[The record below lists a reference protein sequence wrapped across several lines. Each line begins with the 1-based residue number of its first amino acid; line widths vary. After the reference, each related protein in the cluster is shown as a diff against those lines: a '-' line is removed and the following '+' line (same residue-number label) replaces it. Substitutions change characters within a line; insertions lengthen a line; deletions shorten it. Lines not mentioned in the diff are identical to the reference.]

1 MPRLTLGRPESHGGP
16 GASASAALD
25 RAPRRPREEGEP
37 AETKPHGVT
46 GELEPIPSDFVQG
59 AGCTLDCSEQTSH
72 GIQGTRRRRK
82 LFFSHKKAWR
92 VFLPAAAVWSVCHQD
107 APLSPVDVCWTLAL
121 LCSLWAAMGG
131 CVYLL
136 LCHLRSP
143 HQRGDKSLRLQEEVV
158 KNELCKPSSRP
169 DVHIPL
175 GLVLADCLLLNVLQE
190 HLPDPSGSH
199 MMDLLSRLE
208 CVSNALDTAVL
219 VPEVTSQSRRLT
231 DKVTLIRTYLNKR
244 TRLLRRLVQ
253 VQADLEAG
261 MKGLQDGV
269 LVHWARLEDLHT
281 GVTLTRQDGQDHGD
295 LASTCKD
302 AETLFEVV
310 SQHRSQLEG
319 CQDLLKDSTQ
329 LLQELT
335 WSHISARKCLS
346 SGGGGGESVWPEVL
360 LQSNM
365 EEFDK
370 VRENFLSLQQQT
382 ATFQAHLEGLSARG
396 VEHLAADRL
405 SSSPPLDLNSG
416 RSSEVSSDHWEST
429 TAESDTRQ
437 SLCERSVLQVT
448 STLGRLRKSSRKKK
462 E

>member
-1 MPRLTLGRPESHGGP
+1 
-16 GASASAALD
+16 
-25 RAPRRPREEGEP
+25 
-37 AETKPHGVT
+37 
-46 GELEPIPSDFVQG
+46 
-59 AGCTLDCSEQTSH
+59 
-72 GIQGTRRRRK
+72 
-82 LFFSHKKAWR
+82 
-92 VFLPAAAVWSVCHQD
+92 
-107 APLSPVDVCWTLAL
+107 
-121 LCSLWAAMGG
+121 MGG

-136 LCHLRSP
+136 LRHLRSP

-158 KNELCKPSSRP
+158 KNELCKPSSSP

-175 GLVLADCLLLNVLQE
+175 GLVLADCLLLSVLQE

-199 MMDLLSRLE
+199 VMDLLSRLE
-208 CVSNALDTAVL
+208 CVSDALARAVF
-219 VPEVTSQSRRLT
+219 VPEVTTQSHRLT
-231 DKVTLIRTYLNKR
+231 DKVTLIRTYLHKR

-253 VQADLEAG
+253 VQAELEAG
-261 MKGLQDGV
+261 TKRLQDGV

-281 GVTLTRQDGQDHGD
+281 GVTLTRQGGQDHGD

-310 SQHRSQLEG
+310 SQHRGQLDG

-335 WSHISARKCLS
+335 WSHSSARTCLGS
-346 SGGGGGESVWPEVL
+346 SSSGGGESVWPEVL

-382 ATFQAHLEGLSARG
+382 ATFQAHLEGLATRG
-396 VEHLAADRL
+396 VEHQAADRL
-405 SSSPPLDLNSG
+405 SSSPSLDLNSG

-429 TAESDTRQ
+429 TAESDVESDARQ
-437 SLCERSVLQVT
+437 SLCERSALQVA